1 MGIHS
6 DRTII
11 QKDTHTPVFTAALFT
26 IAEDGSMSADGGV
39 DKEDVVQIHS
49 QCDGVLL
56 SHKQNAIVPFAAAW
70 VPLEII
76 ILREVSQKETDKYH
90 VISPLCGI

>member
-1 MGIHS
+1 
-6 DRTII
+6 
-11 QKDTHTPVFTAALFT
+11 
-26 IAEDGSMSADGGV
+26 MSVDGGA
-39 DKEDVVQIHS
+39 DKEDVVQINS
-49 QCDGVLL
+49 QCDGLLL

-90 VISPLCGI
+90 IISLLCGI